1 MKDGLDFSPE
11 ELDEL
16 DDRLDTLKRILRKY
30 GGSEEA
36 ALEFLENAK
45 EELKTIENSDARRE
59 ELEAETAKLRKKA
72 EALSAALTEKRKKVG
87 EALADRIEAELQALS
102 MKGAV
107 FFVSLGAGGELGPYG
122 RDEVRFMMSAN
133 AGEAPGRIS
142 KVASGGELS
151 RVMLA
156 MKSVLSENDPVD
168 AMVFDEI
175 DTGVSGIAARRVAEK
190 LAGIA
195 AKKQVIC
202 VTHLPQIASMADVH
216 FSISKELNEGR
227 TYTRVERLDG
237 EGRKLELARL
247 TGGDVITETT
257 LKAAEEQ
264 LDAAEKWKK
273 ENKKC

>member
-1 MKDGLDFSPE
+1 M
-11 ELDEL
+11 
-16 DDRLDTLKRILRKY
+16 RKY

-45 EELKTIENSDARRE
+45 EELSTIENSDARRE
-59 ELEAETAKLRKKA
+59 ELETETAKLRKKA
-72 EALSAALTEKRKKVG
+72 EALAAALSEKRRTAG
-87 EALADRIEAELQALS
+87 EALAERIEAELQALS

-107 FFVSLGAGGELGPYG
+107 FSVSLGAGDELGPYG
-122 RDEVRFMMSAN
+122 WDDVRFMMSAN

-195 AKKQVIC
+195 GNKQVIC
-202 VTHLPQIASMADVH
+202 VTHLPQIASMADAH
-216 FSISKELNEGR
+216 FSISKELSEGR

-257 LKAAEEQ
+257 LRAAEEQ
-264 LDAAEKWKK
+264 LDAAENWKK
-273 ENKKC
+273 ENS